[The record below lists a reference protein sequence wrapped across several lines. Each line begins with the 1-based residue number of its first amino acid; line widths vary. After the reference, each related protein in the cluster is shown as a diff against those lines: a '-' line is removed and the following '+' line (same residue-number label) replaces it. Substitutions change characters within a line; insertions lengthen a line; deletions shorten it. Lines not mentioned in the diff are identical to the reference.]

1 VENLEKIKAAIKGK
15 KILLLG
21 PTGSGKGNRTKD
33 LKALGLV
40 HIGLGAILR
49 EKVRNDPDSELSDK
63 VTETTKKG
71 TLLPDEIVVPIVM
84 DHLDQ
89 SDCRESGYVLE
100 GFPRTKAQA
109 DLLFPKIDP
118 DLVLLLDVPKA
129 FLLDGIMRFN
139 RRSCVGCL
147 TTYSDFD
154 LPKVEGICD
163 KCGHKLIRRMSDS
176 IERIKTRIKI
186 YEEEIKTFLPD
197 LEAKGIVQVLPITV
211 PDDEIIE
218 DKYLKKL
225 KGEIYRVQTD
235 DGGKARMLNY
245 EGMRDRLY
253 DILKERLSKI
263 KD

>member
-1 VENLEKIKAAIKGK
+1 MENLEKIKAAIKGK
-15 KILLLG
+15 RILLLG
-21 PTGSGKGNRTKD
+21 PSGSGKGNRTKD

-40 HIGLGAILR
+40 HIGLGAIMR
-49 EKVRNDPDSELSDK
+49 EKVRSDPNSELSKK
-63 VTETTKKG
+63 VIETTKKG

-84 DHLDQ
+84 DYLNQ
-89 SDCRESGYVLE
+89 SDCQECGYVLE

-109 DLLFPKIDP
+109 DLLFPKIDL

-129 FLLDGIMRFN
+129 FLLEGIMRFN
-139 RRSCVGCL
+139 RRSCVECL

-154 LPKVEGICD
+154 LPNVEGICD

-176 IERIKTRIKI
+176 IERIKTRLKI

-197 LEAKGIVQVLPITV
+197 LEAKGIVQVLPIIV

-218 DKYLKKL
+218 EKYLKKL

-235 DGGKARMLNY
+235 DGSKARMLNY
-245 EGMRDRLY
+245 EGMRNRLY
-253 DILKERLSKI
+253 DILKERLL
-263 KD
+263 